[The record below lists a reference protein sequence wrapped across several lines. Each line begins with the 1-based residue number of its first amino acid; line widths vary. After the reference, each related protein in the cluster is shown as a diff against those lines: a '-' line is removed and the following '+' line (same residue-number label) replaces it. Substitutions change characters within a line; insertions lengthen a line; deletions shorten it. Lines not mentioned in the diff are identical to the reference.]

1 MEWDL
6 MTQETNE
13 LLPTL
18 EDWQERHSQ
27 FLAGLT
33 NEQLEAYDKYC
44 STPSE
49 NEAASIITLR
59 KLRDVLSEDERQT
72 LRVLAQEKAF
82 DWGPKAQELVNHQQS
97 LEKQWEEAK
106 QNARYKYQQTQLR
119 RSQILQYYQ
128 HYQQQQS
135 LRGIENAIRYQTR

>member
-1 MEWDL
+1 MRKMICILLVFSVLFAGCAGHSTSETARIQAEWDL

-59 KLRDVLSEDERQT
+59 KLQDVLSEDESQT
-72 LRVLAQEKAF
+72 LRVLA
-82 DWGPKAQELVNHQQS
+82 
-97 LEKQWEEAK
+97 
-106 QNARYKYQQTQLR
+106 
-119 RSQILQYYQ
+119 
-128 HYQQQQS
+128 
-135 LRGIENAIRYQTR
+135 